1 METIK
6 IYLENMFMTLPRSK
20 EVLRA
25 KEELQN
31 MMEDKYIELKNEG
44 RTENEAVGIVIS
56 EFGNLNEVAEELGL
70 SEAMKTVR
78 EEPEKRVITLDTA
91 RDFIDNRTSASYKV
105 GIGVVLAICSPV
117 LLIVLSNYER
127 EEFFGIYNGGMALG
141 LIVLLSMVAMAV
153 GLFIMSGVHY
163 GRYDFDKDG
172 NFILD
177 SQAESYVR
185 IEEDRNRM
193 MKAVKITIGV
203 VLCIISAIPLLILG
217 VLEVRES
224 ILILGV
230 VLMVIIVS
238 AAVFLFISAGM
249 KQSAYDVL
257 LKKGEYTDEA
267 RRKNRKAEV
276 IGSVYWPIIVL
287 IYLYWSFT
295 TGNWGFTWIIWPL
308 AGLLFAA
315 VVGLASLFGNKSN
328 QSER

>member
-78 EEPEKRVITLDTA
+78 EEPEKRVITLGTA
-91 RDFIDNRTSASYKV
+91 RDFIENRVKASYMV
-105 GIGVVLAICSPV
+105 GGGVMLAIWSPI
-117 LLIVLSNYER
+117 LLIVMSTTEN
-127 EEFFGIYNGGMALG
+127 EEILGIYNGGLAIG
-141 LIVLLSMVAMAV
+141 LVVLLSMVAVAV
-153 GLFIMSGVHY
+153 GLFIMSGVQF
-163 GRYDFDKDG
+163 GKYDLDKDG
-172 NFILD
+172 NFNLEN
-177 SQAESYVR
+177 QAESYVR
-185 IEEDRNRM
+185 IEDERNRM
-193 MKAVKITIGV
+193 MNAVKITTGV
-203 VLCIISAIPLLILG
+203 VLCIISVIPLLILG

-224 ILILGV
+224 ILIMG
-230 VLMVIIVS
+230 IIMMILFVS
-238 AAVFLFISAGM
+238 AGVFLFINAGM
-249 KQSAYDVL
+249 KQSAYDIL
-257 LKKGEYTDEA
+257 LKKGEYSDEA
-267 RRKNRKAEV
+267 RKKNRKAEV

-315 VVGLASLFGNKSN
+315 IVGIASLIGKNRN
-328 QSER
+328 E

>member
-6 IYLENMFMTLPRSK
+6 TYLENMFMSLPRSE

-31 MMEDKYIELKNEG
+31 MMEDKYLELKNEG

-56 EFGNLNEVAEELGL
+56 EFGNLNEVAKELGISETMRE
-70 SEAMKTVR
+70 SEAG
-78 EEPEKRVITLDTA
+78 PGKRVITVDTA
-91 RDFIDNRTSASYKV
+91 KEFIENRTSASYKV
-105 GIGVVLAICSPV
+105 GIGVVLAICSPI
-117 LLIVLSNYER
+117 LLIVLSIYER
-127 EEFFGIYNGGMALG
+127 EEFFGINNGGMALG
-141 LIVLLSMVAMAV
+141 LIVLLTMVAMAV
-153 GLFIMSGVHY
+153 GLFIMSGVHF
-163 GRYDFDKDG
+163 GRYDFGEDG

-177 SQAESYVR
+177 HQAESYVK

-193 MKAVKITIGV
+193 MKAIKITVGV

-230 VLMVIIVS
+230 ALMVIIVS

-249 KQSAYDVL
+249 KQSSYDLL

-267 RRKNRKAEV
+267 RIQNKKAEV
-276 IGSVYWPIIVL
+276 IGNVYWPIIVI
-287 IYLYWSFT
+287 IYLYWSFS

-315 VVGLASLFGNKSN
+315 IVGLTGLLGKKRS
-328 QSER
+328 